1 MNGYPASN
9 PNAQQYLILFR
20 GNNWHHGLSPEQM
33 QQTMGRWVAWFEGL
47 KTAGKIVSAQ
57 PLADAGK
64 IISAKKGRTVV
75 ADGPFAESKEAV
87 AGYFLVDV
95 ADEAE
100 ALEIALRCPNIE
112 HGMTVEVR
120 PVVPAC
126 AIFSELVEETATT
139 SA

>member
-1 MNGYPASN
+1 MD
-9 PNAQQYLILFR
+9 
-20 GNNWHHGLSPEQM
+20 
-33 QQTMGRWVAWFEGL
+33 RWVKWFEGL
-47 KTAGKIVSAQ
+47 KAAGKIVSAQ
-57 PLADAGK
+57 PLADEGK

-100 ALEIALRCPNIE
+100 ALEIAQRCPTIE
-112 HGMTVEVR
+112 HGLTVEVR

-126 AIFSELVEETATT
+126 AIFSELAEEST
-139 SA
+139 SATV